1 MDNDLD
7 ELNDE
12 TFGDADIGDWEM
24 EHEKFV
30 MEFDAAKL
38 PPSPR
43 NIPKIWETT
52 ELSDFWSAGDL
63 EVSQAYDPVLDVV
76 ESVEKLVDEN
86 EVEEP
91 AVLNASKFGL
101 RPQSDQITP
110 IPPSARPSDVWS
122 LPLSAYQPT
131 VSSQHRFQLS
141 NNSAAPPIDLDLL
154 ADRFKKD
161 VSFNREEKPRENFPQ
176 LGGTS
181 LQQVGHS
188 WEPEKL
194 NVFMKNFG
202 PPPQQPKP
210 QPLLSMPVTIPEQI
224 QNLIAAQSP
233 QFLQSLM
240 SIRAFQQG
248 IQQNLQQNRQFPGG
262 LMSPAPSQTFN
273 NQQFSTPPPPPLISS
288 GPFQSPLSNSSGFQF
303 SKPFPLSP
311 LFQVSGAQVMQQH
324 QFNNLPLQQQMVMFD
339 RRPLPNLPPAPS
351 MPQPHGARLPPAKV
365 AKLKEIFAKRIEDV
379 QQNPFYFDLHRGP
392 WMTPQDQ
399 IMVLGYQLRSYNCSN
414 TYVDDYYCTVK
425 WLRAMTRLRE
435 ARLADGIQTPQPYV
449 FIQAP
454 ITASHLLSPD
464 HHHRIAMRSSFI
476 VRLVP
481 LKKHQSETAT
491 ILALP
496 TSDEKPVST
505 TPTNEQKVPEQPK
518 RPDSVAST
526 VMTNASGLYS
536 NQLGRPTKSNIKTQR
551 IIADLS
557 VATAI
562 DDEAQKEHF
571 RTEAEEVASMLKDPS
586 EKKVALTT
594 ESEEAAAAMHQRNI
608 EHRFVVSRRRRLSI
622 LARIERLYTTVL
634 SIDETNVSLARISV
648 RNEESKHLMG
658 HRLLLLKVLHRDLFI
673 FNKTQ
678 SESSEEKLD
687 RHLAIEIFEAPK
699 GIRVFPVILRYL
711 FPEERAFCMS
721 EFMSNYANVSLRI
734 TGGID
739 KYSQLLFNSCKDIIF
754 KALEDSSD
762 FARSC
767 LRIPFSPA
775 ADSPTTSTLNEL
787 LTGRLDDNVLAMFHS
802 SFGLSLYYCLLEA
815 CLLKNV
821 KETVILAGELLAY
834 ASRIVSILDSNL
846 MPLPMPLDSF
856 SRVSEVDPAWIMR
869 KDLFKACAD
878 LHKFAGIFRHRASA
892 GSIAKA
898 VPESSQTRQLQMPQ
912 YNSQQLQQ
920 MFIRGLPLA

>member
-1 MDNDLD
+1 MDKDLD

-12 TFGDADIGDWEM
+12 TFGDAEIGDWEM

-30 MEFDAAKL
+30 LEFDAEKL

-43 NIPKIWETT
+43 DIPKIWETT
-52 ELSDFWSAGDL
+52 ELSKFWSAGDL
-63 EVSQAYDPVLDVV
+63 EVSQAYDSVLDVV
-76 ESVEKLVDEN
+76 ESVEKLVTEN
-86 EVEEP
+86 ELEDTLTSNV
-91 AVLNASKFGL
+91 SKFDL
-101 RPQSDQITP
+101 LPKSDQVTP
-110 IPPSARPSDVWS
+110 IPPSAKLSDTWS
-122 LPLSAYQPT
+122 SPLSTCQPLIPT
-131 VSSQHRFQLS
+131 SNRFQS
-141 NNSAAPPIDLDLL
+141 NNNNTVPSCDLDLL
-154 ADRFKKD
+154 ADRLRKD
-161 VSFNREEKPRENFPQ
+161 VSFNKQGISRDNFPQ
-176 LGGTS
+176 FGTNS
-181 LQQVGHS
+181 LP
-188 WEPEKL
+188 WEQEKS
-194 NVFMKNFG
+194 NVFLKDFG
-202 PPPQQPKP
+202 PPLQQLKP
-210 QPLLSMPVTIPEQI
+210 QPLLSMPIAIPEQL
-224 QNLIAAQSP
+224 QNLLASQSP

-240 SIRAFQQG
+240 NLRAFQQG
-248 IQQNLQQNRQFPGG
+248 IQQNLQQNQQFRGG
-262 LMSPAPSQTFN
+262 LISPAPSQNFN
-273 NQQFSTPPPPPLISS
+273 PQQFSAPPPPPLISGS
-288 GPFQSPLSNSSGFQF
+288 FHSHSANSSSRFQF
-303 SKPFPLSP
+303 AKPFPLNP
-311 LFQVSGAQVMQQH
+311 QFPPRPQVMQQH
-324 QFNNLPLQQQMVMFD
+324 HFTSLPLQQQVAMFN
-339 RRPLPNLPPAPS
+339 RRPLPTLPPAPS
-351 MPQPHGARLPPAKV
+351 LPQANGGRLPPAKV

-379 QQNPFYFDLHRGP
+379 QQNPFYYDLHCGP

-399 IMVLGYQLRSYNCSN
+399 IVVLGYQLRSYNCSN

-435 ARLADGIQTPQPYV
+435 ARLADGIQAPQPYV

-481 LKKHQSETAT
+481 LKKHQSGTAT
-491 ILALP
+491 VLSLP
-496 TSDEKPVST
+496 TAEKPISPAAT
-505 TPTNEQKVPEQPK
+505 KEENAPELPK

-526 VMTNASGLYS
+526 VMSSASGLYA
-536 NQLGRPTKSNIKTQR
+536 NQLGRPTKSNVKTQR

-562 DDEAQKEHF
+562 VDEVQKEHF

-594 ESEEAAAAMHQRNI
+594 ESEETAAAMHQQNI
-608 EHRFVVSRRRRLSI
+608 EHRYVVSQRRRLSV

-673 FNKTQ
+673 FQKAQ
-678 SESSEEKLD
+678 SEINEEKPD

-711 FPEERAFCMS
+711 FPEDRAFCMS
-721 EFMSNYANVSLRI
+721 EFISNYANIHLRI

-739 KYSQLLFNSCKDIIF
+739 KYSQLLFNSFKDCIF
-754 KALEDSSD
+754 KTVEDSSD

-767 LRIPFSPA
+767 LRIPFSSI

-821 KETVILAGELLAY
+821 KETLVLAGELLAY

-856 SRVSEVDPAWIMR
+856 PRLKEVDPAWIMR
-869 KDLFKACAD
+869 KDLFNAFAG
-878 LHKFAGIFRHRASA
+878 LHKFGGIFRHRASE
-892 GSIAKA
+892 GNIAKSA
-898 VPESSQTRQLQMPQ
+898 PGSFQSRQSQPQTTQYGTQQPRQIP
-912 YNSQQLQQ
+912 
-920 MFIRGLPLA
+920 IPRT